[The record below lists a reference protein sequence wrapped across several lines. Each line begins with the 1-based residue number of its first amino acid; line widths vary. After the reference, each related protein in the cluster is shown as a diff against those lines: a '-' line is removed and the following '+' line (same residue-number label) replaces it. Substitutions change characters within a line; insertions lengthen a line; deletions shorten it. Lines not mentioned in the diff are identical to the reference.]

1 MDFHLKSGN
10 QEGTAAARSR
20 MDLNQENGKTG
31 RDGKG
36 SGTAWAG
43 SGRLCGIEGSRP
55 ARKSP
60 TASRGERRAFRAAQ
74 VDALADEF
82 RED

>member
-36 SGTAWAG
+36 HWSRL
-43 SGRLCGIEGSRP
+43 GRKRP
-55 ARKSP
+55 I
-60 TASRGERRAFRAAQ
+60 
-74 VDALADEF
+74 L
-82 RED
+82 